1 MFALASMTP
10 REFRDL
16 ALALPGASEAAHVGH
31 PDFRVAGRI
40 FATLGY
46 PEPGWAMVK
55 LTPEQQELFV
65 RARPRAFM
73 PVPGAW
79 GRGGATSVRLSAAR
93 KPVVRE
99 ALHLAWSNRA
109 TAGAKR
115 ALKPTRR
122 VKR

>member
-1 MFALASMTP
+1 MTP

-16 ALALPGASEAAHVGH
+16 ALALPGASEAAHFGH

-46 PEPGWAMVK
+46 PAPGWAMVQ

-65 RARPRAFM
+65 RARPKAFV
-73 PVPGAW
+73 PVTGAW
-79 GRGGATSVRLSAAR
+79 GRRGATNVRLSTAR
-93 KPVVRE
+93 KPAVRE

-109 TAGAKR
+109 PTGPKR
-115 ALKPTRR
+115 AVKAPRR
-122 VKR
+122 TKR

>member
-1 MFALASMTP
+1 MTP

-16 ALALPGASEAAHVGH
+16 ALALPGASEAAHFGH

-46 PEPGWAMVK
+46 PAPGWAMVK
-55 LTPEQQELFV
+55 LTPDQQELFV
-65 RARPRAFM
+65 RARPTAFV

-93 KPVVRE
+93 KPAVRE

-109 TAGAKR
+109 TAGPKR
-115 ALKPTRR
+115 AAKATRR
-122 VKR
+122 TKH